1 MYSKTFARKF
11 LPKDK
16 TMGLFGSK
24 PQPAPTPL
32 AEAVATLE
40 ESNTTPPSATGLV
53 SGNAGKYIVAILGGM
68 LLLYL
73 LFAIYNWVRRRQ
85 GLEPINL
92 FGGGEGSGDK
102 TPTIVDGKSKT
113 TISAAELPTAGS
125 GESSVQFWMFIKD
138 WDYRFGQAK
147 DVLKRVSSTNVD
159 HVSPRVQLSASEN
172 TLDVAVSLFPT
183 GRQAPAGVSGLSAAG
198 DLQICSV
205 ENVPLQTWFSVS
217 ITVFQRNIDI
227 YINGR
232 LVKSCV
238 LQGVPRVALGD
249 IILADNGGFS
259 GSICNVNAYSKMIGP
274 EEASAFYAK
283 GTTCQA
289 PSGPKDVDKDS
300 LFITL
305 FGYTFRFS
313 TFNKKGEELSS
324 YTF

>member
-1 MYSKTFARKF
+1 M
-11 LPKDK
+11 P
-16 TMGLFGSK
+16 
-24 PQPAPTPL
+24 
-32 AEAVATLE
+32 V
-40 ESNTTPPSATGLV
+40 
-53 SGNAGKYIVAILGGM
+53 
-68 LLLYL
+68 
-73 LFAIYNWVRRRQ
+73 
-85 GLEPINL
+85 NL

-113 TISAAELPTAGS
+113 TVSAAELPTSGS

-147 DVLKRVSSTNVD
+147 DVLKRVSSTNVA
-159 HVSPRVQLSASEN
+159 HVSPRVQLSPSEN
-172 TLDVAVSLFPT
+172 TLDVAVSLFPS
-183 GRQAPAGVSGLSAAG
+183 GQQAPGAVSGVSAAG
-198 DLQICSV
+198 DLQTCSV

-217 ITVFQRNIDI
+217 ITVFQRNLDI

-289 PSGPKDVDKDS
+289 PAGPKDVDKDS

>member
-1 MYSKTFARKF
+1 
-11 LPKDK
+11 
-16 TMGLFGSK
+16 MGLFSSK
-24 PQPAPTPL
+24 PEPTAMPL
-32 AEAVATLE
+32 SDMMVE
-40 ESNTTPPSATGLV
+40 TPDSSSGMV
-53 SGNAGKYIVAILGGM
+53 SSGTGKYIIAILGGM

-73 LFAIYNWVRRRQ
+73 LFAIYNWIRRRQ
-85 GLEPINL
+85 GLEPVSSL
-92 FGGGEGSGDK
+92 GGGEGSGDK
-102 TPTIVDGKSKT
+102 TPTPVDGKSKT
-113 TISAAELPTAGS
+113 TISSAELPTSGS

-138 WDYRFGQAK
+138 WDYKFGQAK
-147 DVLKRVSSTNVD
+147 DVLKRVSSTNPA
-159 HVSPRVQLSASEN
+159 HVGPRVQLSPSEN
-172 TLDVAVSLFPT
+172 TLDVAVSLFPS
-183 GRQAPAGVSGLSAAG
+183 GREQAPAGVSGVSSAG
-198 DLQICSV
+198 DLQTCSV

-217 ITVFQRNIDI
+217 ITVFQRNLDI
-227 YINGR
+227 YLNGR

-238 LQGVPRVALGD
+238 LQGVPRIAIGD

-274 EEASAFYAK
+274 EEAQAFYAA

-289 PSGPKDVDKDS
+289 PAGPQTVDTDS

>member
-1 MYSKTFARKF
+1 
-11 LPKDK
+11 
-16 TMGLFGSK
+16 
-24 PQPAPTPL
+24 
-32 AEAVATLE
+32 
-40 ESNTTPPSATGLV
+40 
-53 SGNAGKYIVAILGGM
+53 M

-73 LFAIYNWVRRRQ
+73 LFVIYNWIRRRQ
-85 GLEPINL
+85 GLEPVSL
-92 FGGGEGSGDK
+92 LGGGEGSGDK
-102 TPTIVDGKSKT
+102 TPTTVDGKTKT
-113 TISAAELPTAGS
+113 TISSAELPTSGS

-138 WDYRFGQAK
+138 WDYKFGQAK
-147 DVLKRVSSTNVD
+147 DVLKRVSSTNAS
-159 HVSPRVQLSASEN
+159 HVSPRVQLSPSEN
-172 TLDVAVSLFPT
+172 TLDVAVSLFPS
-183 GRQAPAGVSGLSAAG
+183 GQEQAPGAVSGVSAAG
-198 DLQICSV
+198 DLQTCSV

-217 ITVFQRNIDI
+217 ITVFQRNLDI
-227 YINGR
+227 YLNGR

-238 LQGVPRVALGD
+238 LQGVPRVAIGD

-274 EEASAFYAK
+274 EEAQAFYAA

-289 PSGPKDVDKDS
+289 PAGPQTVDTDS

>member
-1 MYSKTFARKF
+1 
-11 LPKDK
+11 
-16 TMGLFGSK
+16 MGLFSSK
-24 PQPAPTPL
+24 PEPTAMPL
-32 AEAVATLE
+32 SDMMVE
-40 ESNTTPPSATGLV
+40 TPDSSSGMV
-53 SGNAGKYIVAILGGM
+53 SSGTGKYIIAILGGM

-73 LFAIYNWVRRRQ
+73 LFAIYNWIRRRQ
-85 GLEPINL
+85 GLEPVSL
-92 FGGGEGSGDK
+92 LGGGEGSGDK
-102 TPTIVDGKSKT
+102 TPTPVDGKSKT
-113 TISAAELPTAGS
+113 TISSAELPTSGS

-138 WDYRFGQAK
+138 WDYKFGQAK
-147 DVLKRVSSTNVD
+147 DVLKRVSSTNAS
-159 HVSPRVQLSASEN
+159 HVSPRVQLSPSEN
-172 TLDVAVSLFPT
+172 TLDVAVSLFPS
-183 GRQAPAGVSGLSAAG
+183 GQEQAPGAVSGVSAAG
-198 DLQICSV
+198 DLQTCSV

-217 ITVFQRNIDI
+217 ITVFQRNLDI
-227 YINGR
+227 YLNGR

-238 LQGVPRVALGD
+238 LQGVPRVAIGD

-274 EEASAFYAK
+274 EEAQAFYAA

-289 PSGPKDVDKDS
+289 PAGPQTVDTDS

>member
-1 MYSKTFARKF
+1 MSEVLEDATA
-11 LPKDK
+11 
-16 TMGLFGSK
+16 T
-24 PQPAPTPL
+24 APTAPK
-32 AEAVATLE
+32 
-40 ESNTTPPSATGLV
+40 GLL
-53 SGNAGKYIVAILGGM
+53 SGGTGKYIIALLGGA

-73 LFAIYNWVRRRQ
+73 GFAVYNWIRRRQ
-85 GLEPINL
+85 GLEPVTF
-92 FGGGEGSGDK
+92 FGGAEGSGDK
-102 TPTIVDGKSKT
+102 TPSVVDGKTKT
-113 TISAAELPTAGS
+113 TISAAELPNVGS

-147 DVLKRVSSTNVD
+147 DVLKRVSSTD
-159 HVSPRVQLSASEN
+159 AAHVGPRVRLSAAEN
-172 TLDVAVSLFPT
+172 TLDVDISLFPS
-183 GRQAPAGVSGLSAAG
+183 GQQAPAAVGGLSAAG
-198 DLQICSV
+198 DVQTCSV

-217 ITVFQRNIDI
+217 ITVFQRNMDI

-238 LQGVPRVALGD
+238 LQGVPRVIGGD

-259 GSICNVNAYSKMIGP
+259 GSICNVNAYSTMIAP
-274 EEASAFYAK
+274 EDARAFYAK

-289 PSGPKDVDKDS
+289 PAGPQTVDKDS

>member
-1 MYSKTFARKF
+1 
-11 LPKDK
+11 
-16 TMGLFGSK
+16 MGLFGSK

-32 AEAVATLE
+32 ADAVASIE
-40 ESNTTPPSATGLV
+40 ETPPKPSGLV
-53 SGNAGKYIVAILGGM
+53 SSGTGKYVLAVLGGA

-73 LFAIYNWVRRRQ
+73 LLAIYNWIRKRQ
-85 GLEPINL
+85 GLLPVSL
-92 FGGGEGSGDK
+92 FGDGEGSGDK
-102 TPTIVDGKSKT
+102 TPTIVDGKSTT
-113 TISAAELPTAGS
+113 TISAAELPTNGAGDNS
-125 GESSVQFWMFIKD
+125 IQFWMFIKD
-138 WDYRFGQAK
+138 WDYKFGQAK
-147 DVLKRVSSTNVD
+147 DVLKRVSSTNVNY
-159 HVSPRVQLSASEN
+159 VSPRVRLSPSDN

-183 GRQAPAGVSGLSAAG
+183 GRQAPGAVSGLSAAG
-198 DLQICSV
+198 DLQTCSV

-217 ITVFQRNIDI
+217 ITVFQRNMDI

-289 PSGPKDVDKDS
+289 PAGPKDIDKDS